1 MPFVSHETH
10 DQWTVTICNPQT
22 AGPNL
27 KVDGF
32 LNFKIL
38 PNRTVFVQDCYI
50 PQTQR
55 RNGLFK
61 LILQELERWMLA
73 NGYKKIRGIITPHP
87 NGPDQEILGQIYQK
101 VGFTIKGNS
110 IEKNLFMILKTVH
123 IKGYRNFKDAV
134 INLNDKTLI
143 IGSNDIG
150 KSNFLRAV
158 RLLLDRNL
166 SDADIEPS
174 DSDFY
179 AFEETNEIT
188 ITLYF
193 TDISEDCIRS
203 KFKENISVNNEL
215 FIQYR
220 ASRAQLTG
228 QKSFIIK
235 VGPSLENLKD
245 HETRFYLKVLNL
257 HYIGSNRD
265 LNSFIRREK
274 KNLLGSARDNR
285 TSEEI
290 NQDNTSL
297 EQIEQTLQG
306 AKTSISN
313 LHFISKATN
322 SLNSELSS
330 LSVVNENYSVDF
342 DTGASDI
349 RQYIDGLTLAS
360 SQQGRSVALGG
371 DGKNN
376 QVYLAIWSA
385 QRKVAQEDPTE
396 VSINCIEEPEAH
408 LHPHQ
413 QRKLSQYLISQL
425 TGQVILTSHSPH
437 IACEFEYNSI
447 VSLHRSR
454 NGSLAANNGCSTNIE
469 TTLNSFGH
477 RLDVIP
483 AEGFFS
489 NVVFLVEGISEVL
502 FYKALA
508 KKNGIDLD
516 KFNISIIPIQGVG
529 FESFIDV
536 YLSLG
541 VKFVIKTDFDIF
553 KVPNTNNYR
562 MAGLQRG
569 LSVLRRYY
577 KPDHIHQDVQNLIS
591 QIGTSINSLPQNS
604 ITPTIQPLTSSLVN
618 SLKNYGIFFS
628 SVDLETDLVNSTLAT
643 TLHSYYGTQNLGE
656 LIDEMKKAKGERM
669 FNFLKNN
676 FDSLVLLNDSYFVEP
691 LLKCVEFS
699 RSQ

>member
-1 MPFVSHETH
+1 
-10 DQWTVTICNPQT
+10 
-22 AGPNL
+22 
-27 KVDGF
+27 
-32 LNFKIL
+32 
-38 PNRTVFVQDCYI
+38 
-50 PQTQR
+50 
-55 RNGLFK
+55 
-61 LILQELERWMLA
+61 
-73 NGYKKIRGIITPHP
+73 
-87 NGPDQEILGQIYQK
+87 
-101 VGFTIKGNS
+101 
-110 IEKNLFMILKTVH
+110 MILKTVH
-123 IKGYRNFKDAV
+123 IKGYRNFKDAI
-134 INLNDKTLI
+134 INLNEKTLI

-150 KSNFLRAV
+150 KSNLLRAI

-203 KFKENISVNNEL
+203 KFKENISTNNEL
-215 FIQYR
+215 LIQYK
-220 ASRAQLTG
+220 ATRAQLTG
-228 QKSFIIK
+228 QKSFIIQ
-235 VGPSLENLKD
+235 VGPSLNNLKD

-274 KNLLGSARDNR
+274 KNLLGNARDNR
-285 TSEEI
+285 TPEEI
-290 NQDNTSL
+290 TQDDVSL
-297 EQIEQTLQG
+297 VQIEQTLQG
-306 AKTSISN
+306 AKSSISGLN
-313 LHFISKATN
+313 FISKATN

-360 SQQGRSVALGG
+360 SQQGRTVALGG

-413 QRKLSQYLISQL
+413 QRKLSQYLVSQL
-425 TGQVILTSHSPH
+425 NGQVILTSHSPH

-447 VSLHRSR
+447 VSLHRSP
-454 NGSLAANNGCSTNIE
+454 NGSLAANNGCSTSIE
-469 TTLNSFGH
+469 ATLNSFGH

-489 NVVFLVEGISEVL
+489 NVVLLVEGVSEVL

-508 KKNGIDLD
+508 KKNNIDLD
-516 KFNISIIPIQGVG
+516 KYNVSIIPVQGVG
-529 FESFIDV
+529 FESFMDV

-541 VKFVIKTDFDIF
+541 IKVVIKTDFDIF
-553 KVPNTNNYR
+553 KVPNSTNYR

-569 LSVLRRYY
+569 LSILRKYWR
-577 KPDHIHQDVQNLIS
+577 PEHIDQITNGLLIQLGNSINTLPQPGIPQNL
-591 QIGTSINSLPQNS
+591 QQ
-604 ITPTIQPLTSSLVN
+604 TISSLTN
-618 SLKNYGIFFS
+618 QLKNYWIFFS
-628 SVDLETDLVNSTLAT
+628 TNDLETDLAGSAISGTLQTWYDA
-643 TLHSYYGTQNLGE
+643 QDPNE

-669 FNFLKNN
+669 FDFLKNN
-676 FDSLVLLNDSYFVEP
+676 FDSLASLNNSQFMEP
-691 LLKCVEFS
+691 LQKCVEIS
-699 RSQ
+699 RGQ